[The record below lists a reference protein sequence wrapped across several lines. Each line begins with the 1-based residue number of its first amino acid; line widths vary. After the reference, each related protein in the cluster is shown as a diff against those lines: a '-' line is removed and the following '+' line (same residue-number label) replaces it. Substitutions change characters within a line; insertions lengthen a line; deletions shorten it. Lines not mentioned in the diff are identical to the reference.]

1 MYLVIEIANTSGLV
15 ADALVF
21 VVLLSML
28 FLGNF
33 FLLDIADTLILYSL
47 NSLDLL
53 ITSLIYKKS
62 ISSNII
68 YLRRSLYSFQDFS

>member
-1 MYLVIEIANTSGLV
+1 LV

-53 ITSLIYKKS
+53 ISFFIYKKVFHQ
-62 ISSNII
+62 I
-68 YLRRSLYSFQDFS
+68 LY